1 VMEGGDTG
9 GYSHGVLKS
18 MTNDECHSSF
28 HFVFVRGWLLSSVGA
43 SFPYM
48 GGRFRTWVV
57 VAWWWWWRSAVASLS
72 ISLPRRCQRRGTW
85 LPCQQRKWGE
95 GVFTHLLVVVAA
107 SDVAPQCRWRG
118 GGVGR
123 SSPLVGGVLLSCCC
137 CGMVVVC
144 CNRGCGESLLSSV
157 MAADVAFLHRSDG
170 VLACPGGCQWWAVV
184 WRRWVGVVGGRCGW
198 ALWVGVVSGHREWA
212 SWVGIVGGGGWWWWW
227 LRKKEVVV
235 C

>member
-1 VMEGGDTG
+1 M
-9 GYSHGVLKS
+9 LFII
-18 MTNDECHSSF
+18 SF
-28 HFVFVRGWLLSSVGA
+28 RFHMQAVIVICGRIVSIHGWLLLSVGT
-43 SFPYM
+43 SFPYT
-48 GGRFRTWVV
+48 GGRFHTWAVV
-57 VAWWWWWRSAVASLS
+57 MWWWWWWSAVAGLS

-85 LPCQQRKWGE
+85 LPSQQRKWGE

-170 VLACPGGCQWWAVV
+170 VLACQGGCQWWAVV
-184 WRRWVGVVGGRCGW
+184 WRRWVGVVGGHHG
-198 ALWVGVVSGHREWA
+198 
-212 SWVGIVGGGGWWWWW
+212 WWWW